1 MVKSIAAREMTSKY
15 MACKSR
21 TSNDNEL
28 GRREVVGRS
37 SRGEKQ
43 GRSRGEAVVDEHER

>member
-1 MVKSIAAREMTSKY
+1 MKSIVAREMMSKY

-28 GRREVVGRS
+28 GRREVVRRS

-43 GRSRGEAVVDEHER
+43 GRSRGEAVVDEHEQ